1 VGTMFLFVGGRVGV
15 IFLLV
20 GGTDDSAVGS
30 FVGSMF
36 LFVGYCVAIL
46 FFLVGAFEGKTVDIG
61 LIEGYILGPV
71 GGGFGLLA
79 PKKLKSVI
87 FYSNYFLLC

>member
-1 VGTMFLFVGGRVGV
+1 MGV
-15 IFLLV
+15 MFLLV

-61 LIEGYILGPV
+61 LIEGYVLGPV

-87 FYSNYFLLC
+87 FYSNDFLLC